1 MNIIQFLLTDTAIR
15 ESLLIIEDS
24 TGSSPMGMLINGK
37 WDNKADQS
45 MVDGAYRREQS
56 ALPTSFNDDTLKKLR
71 DEHN

>member
-1 MNIIQFLLTDTAIR
+1 
-15 ESLLIIEDS
+15 
-24 TGSSPMGMLINGK
+24 MGMLINGK